1 MDLIRKLYLNSKTT
15 LLLKAALSTRVQK
28 DGRRREAVL
37 QAKAKCTSLL
47 FNETKSMV
55 HTETGA
61 YCEVPIQADMMEEIN
76 EDHECTS
83 TVLLFAL
90 VFSI

>member
-1 MDLIRKLYLNSKTT
+1 
-15 LLLKAALSTRVQK
+15 
-28 DGRRREAVL
+28 
-37 QAKAKCTSLL
+37 
-47 FNETKSMV
+47 MV